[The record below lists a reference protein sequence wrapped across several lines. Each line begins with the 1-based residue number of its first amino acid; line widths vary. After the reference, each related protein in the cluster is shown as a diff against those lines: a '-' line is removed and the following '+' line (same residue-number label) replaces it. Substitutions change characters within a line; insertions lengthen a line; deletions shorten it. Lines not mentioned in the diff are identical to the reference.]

1 MLKKILF
8 IILIINFL
16 QSCGFT
22 PMYSEGNFEKID
34 IKKISLSGDW
44 ELNNYIRG
52 SLLRHSS
59 ENSSKKYEIIIDT
72 TIKQDAISKD
82 TTGAV
87 TNFKFFIEAEVNIIS
102 ENLSK
107 EYVFKESFTMEN
119 FDDELTQ
126 ENYIRSNKNNLANL
140 IVNKL
145 MIQLSRLEW

>member
-8 IILIINFL
+8 IILIINLL

-22 PMYSEGNFEKID
+22 PMHSKRNFEKID

-44 ELNNYIRG
+44 ELNNYIRE

-59 ENSSKKYEIIIDT
+59 DNSSKKYEIIINT
-72 TIKQDAISKD
+72 TIKEDAISKD
-82 TTGAV
+82 ATGAA

-107 EYVFKESFTMEN
+107 EYFFKESFTMEN

>member
-1 MLKKILF
+1 
-8 IILIINFL
+8 
-16 QSCGFT
+16 
-22 PMYSEGNFEKID
+22 MYSEGNFEKID

-72 TIKQDAISKD
+72 TIKEDTISKD
-82 TTGAV
+82 ATGAV

-102 ENLSK
+102 ENLNK
-107 EYVFKESFTMEN
+107 EYFFRENFTMEN
-119 FDDELTQ
+119 FDDQLTK

-145 MIQLSRLEW
+145 MMQLSRLE

>member
-8 IILIINFL
+8 IILIINLL

-22 PMYSEGNFEKID
+22 PMHSKRNFEKID

-44 ELNNYIRG
+44 ELNNYIRE

-59 ENSSKKYEIIIDT
+59 DNSSKKYEIIINT
-72 TIKQDAISKD
+72 TIKEDSISKD
-82 TTGAV
+82 TTGAA

-107 EYVFKESFTMEN
+107 EYFFKESFTMEN